1 MSEEMTKHNWTGEPQ
16 ASDSKSDLKVLR
28 AIAEK
33 ATQGEWQVQ
42 ERKDGGEYGEYM
54 AYGIDGIASVNWYSD
69 SDMAHTA
76 LEPMEEE
83 DAHFIATFNPKAVL
97 ALLDRLEKAER
108 ALTEA
113 EPPYSK
119 HCND

>member
-1 MSEEMTKHNWTGEPQ
+1 MTDIK
-16 ASDSKSDLKVLR
+16 ALR
-28 AIAEK
+28 EIAEK
-33 ATQGEWQVQ
+33 ATPGEWNVQ

-83 DAHFIATFNPKAVL
+83 DARFIATFNPARVL
-97 ALLDRLEKAER
+97 ALLDRLETAEQ
-108 ALTEA
+108 ALAEA
-113 EPPYSK
+113 ESPYSK

>member
-1 MSEEMTKHNWTGEPQ
+1 MTADIK
-16 ASDSKSDLKVLR
+16 ALR

-33 ATQGEWQVQ
+33 ATQGEWRVQ

-54 AYGIDGIASVNWYSD
+54 AYGIDGIASVEWYSD

-83 DAHFIATFNPKAVL
+83 DARFISTFNPARVL
-97 ALLDRLEKAER
+97 ELLDRLE
-108 ALTEA
+108 EA
-113 EPPYSK
+113 EQALSI
-119 HCND
+119 H